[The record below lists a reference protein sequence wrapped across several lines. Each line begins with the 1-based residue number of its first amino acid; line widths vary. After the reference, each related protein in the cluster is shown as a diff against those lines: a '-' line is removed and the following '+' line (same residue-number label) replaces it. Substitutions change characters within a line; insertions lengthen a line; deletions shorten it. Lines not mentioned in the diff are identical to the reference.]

1 MTLDSSS
8 MLPSLTNKS
17 RVASQFPRAPA
28 GASCSKARK
37 ERRSVVVLYR
47 ETGRE
52 GVGIVV

>member
-17 RVASQFPRAPA
+17 RVASQYPRAPA
-28 GASCSKARK
+28 GACRKRMK
-37 ERRSVVVLYR
+37 ERRRLVVLYR

-52 GVGIVV
+52 GIGIVV